1 MIESVV
7 DYMYAD
13 VAGELALPAVVES
26 VMTEIHIQIK
36 ELRL

>member
-1 MIESVV
+1 MIEGLV
-7 DYMYAD
+7 YYTYAD

-26 VMTEIHIQIK
+26 AMTEIHLQIK